1 MDSGLTGDRIGLMIN
16 FEKSKI
22 VRMQIIRLRVNE
34 KIIGNLLSLL
44 SGFSK
49 EEIEII
55 TEDEEFVSVQN
66 YLKAELRRLEE
77 GKATYITLEDLDR
90 ALEKKIKGYENNHH

>member
-1 MDSGLTGDRIGLMIN
+1 
-16 FEKSKI
+16 
-22 VRMQIIRLRVNE
+22 MQTIRLRVSE

-44 SGFSK
+44 SRFKK

-66 YLKAELRRLEE
+66 YLKAELRKLEE
-77 GKATYITLEDLDR
+77 GKATYITLDDLDR
-90 ALEKKIKGYENNHH
+90 ALEEKIKGYENHHH

>member
-1 MDSGLTGDRIGLMIN
+1 MHT
-16 FEKSKI
+16 
-22 VRMQIIRLRVNE
+22 IRLRVNE
-34 KIIGNLLSLL
+34 KVIGNLLNLL
-44 SGFSK
+44 SRFNK

-66 YLKAELRRLEE
+66 YLKTELRKLEE

-90 ALEKKIKGYENNHH
+90 ALEEKIKGYENNHH

>member
-1 MDSGLTGDRIGLMIN
+1 
-16 FEKSKI
+16 
-22 VRMQIIRLRVNE
+22 MQTIRLRVSE

-44 SGFSK
+44 SRFKK

-66 YLKAELRRLEE
+66 YLKAELRKLEE

-90 ALEKKIKGYENNHH
+90 ALEEKIKGYENHHH